1 MGVWGRVMPE
11 GPGLGRGGELQ
22 PPVSEPKSP
31 GPSLLDHTHG
41 EDGMK
46 EEGSVGGCFF
56 FHTHQPRYFNLTQGV
71 SCPLWSSPLFLSN
84 YG

>member
-11 GPGLGRGGELQ
+11 GPGLGRGGEPQ
-22 PPVSEPKSP
+22 PAVSELKSP

-46 EEGSVGGCFF
+46 EEGSGG
-56 FHTHQPRYFNLTQGV
+56 GV
-71 SCPLWSSPLFLSN
+71 LFLPYPSAPVF
-84 YG
+84 